1 MCSGWASCLLSA
13 VIYTEFM
20 ASDGSPVRN
29 AREKKKKKKA
39 ERSGT
44 DRADVEETD
53 AQLEIQRLT
62 AAGHAALQSG
72 DNNAALQS
80 FRSALKAAT
89 KVPDTLWESE
99 ENMKSNW
106 LDNAFLCISQ
116 RNLLSKFNNFF

>member
-20 ASDGSPVRN
+20 ASDGSPVRD
-29 AREKKKKKKA
+29 AREKQKKKKKKA
-39 ERSGT
+39 DRSGT

-62 AAGHAALQSG
+62 AAGHAALQRG

-89 KVPDTLWESE
+89 KVPDTL
-99 ENMKSNW
+99 
-106 LDNAFLCISQ
+106 
-116 RNLLSKFNNFF
+116 